1 MLTPLSW
8 LQKYVDIT
16 VSPEN
21 LAHLLT
27 MVGLEVESID
37 RFGENFN
44 SDQIVVGEVLEIN
57 QHPNADRLFLP
68 KVKVNSSETV
78 DVVCG
83 ATNLSPGIKIVFA
96 KPGATLFNQ
105 KSGKFQKLKAS
116 VIRGISSPGMIC
128 SELELGIGH
137 SHENIL
143 VLDKSLEPG
152 SSLQG
157 TFSDTILDLS
167 ITPNRPDCLSM
178 IGVARE
184 VAAITNKKLSE
195 PEINYKENSTVS
207 TSSPVEIHIESVDLC
222 KRYCGGVVENITVGP
237 SPTWLKAAL
246 AKIGHR

>member
-44 SDQIVVGEVLEIN
+44 SDQIVVGEILEIN
-57 QHPNADRLFLP
+57 QHPNADRLLLP
-68 KVKVNSSETV
+68 KVRLSSSETV

-128 SELELGIGH
+128 SELELGIGLG
-137 SHENIL
+137 HENIL
-143 VLDKSLEPG
+143 ILDENLEPG
-152 SSLQG
+152 SSLRD

-167 ITPNRPDCLSM
+167 ITPNRPDCLSI

-184 VAAITNKKLSE
+184 VAAITKSFL
-195 PEINYKENSTVS
+195 I
-207 TSSPVEIHIESVDLC
+207 
-222 KRYCGGVVENITVGP
+222 
-237 SPTWLKAAL
+237 LK
-246 AKIGHR
+246 